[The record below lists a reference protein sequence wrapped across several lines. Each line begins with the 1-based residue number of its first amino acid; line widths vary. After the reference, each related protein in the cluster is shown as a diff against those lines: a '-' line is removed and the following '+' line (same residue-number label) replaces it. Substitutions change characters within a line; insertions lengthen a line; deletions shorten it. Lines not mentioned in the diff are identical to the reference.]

1 LWGCRQFQG
10 FGLITAFQL
19 IRRGPGIAEKGEG
32 LAVFFGSGAADTYIP
47 GIGAYC
53 VAKAAEEHLARE
65 LAVEAPTITSFVFR
79 PNATETRMQRQA
91 REAIGGGAENLHRI
105 FKGYKD
111 RGKLS
116 TPKSEARAL
125 VRILVNHPRRFHGA
139 VAD

>member
-1 LWGCRQFQG
+1 M
-10 FGLITAFQL
+10 I
-19 IRRGPGIAEKGEG
+19 
-32 LAVFFGSGAADTYIP
+32 S
-47 GIGAYC
+47 
-53 VAKAAEEHLARE
+53 
-65 LAVEAPTITSFVFR
+65 SFVFR